1 MLKEICSQW
10 EWVSEDLK
18 QSCRHYLRRKLS
30 PFKGGLRDPR
40 KKQIHSG
47 TTGAVDRLSEGL
59 EGKDAEMSQGHA
71 RRYLAGAGSPKD
83 CLSTGSTL
91 RTTAEKPQGS
101 LLGDP
106 AHWVRI
112 VVRKGNKAWR
122 SASSLLLSVLQNM
135 LHLSSTVRAQKMWRE
150 QEASASLLFGAGL
163 EFASLCKHCGC
174 WELVESPSWPQML
187 CNQKMLSFFVPS
199 QS

>member
-1 MLKEICSQW
+1 M
-10 EWVSEDLK
+10 
-18 QSCRHYLRRKLS
+18 S

-106 AHWVRI
+106 AH
-112 VVRKGNKAWR
+112 
-122 SASSLLLSVLQNM
+122 
-135 LHLSSTVRAQKMWRE
+135 
-150 QEASASLLFGAGL
+150 
-163 EFASLCKHCGC
+163 
-174 WELVESPSWPQML
+174 
-187 CNQKMLSFFVPS
+187 
-199 QS
+199 